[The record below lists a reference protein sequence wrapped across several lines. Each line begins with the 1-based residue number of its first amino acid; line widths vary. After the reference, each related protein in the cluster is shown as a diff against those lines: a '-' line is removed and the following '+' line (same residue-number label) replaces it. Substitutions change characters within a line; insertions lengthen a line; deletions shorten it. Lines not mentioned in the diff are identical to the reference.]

1 MIELDRTTRDQAL
14 LAQLYLRLLA
24 LGSRLNSK
32 IAGGPLYTILSA
44 CMSMMSDAYAEV
56 VSLLVAYSPATATGA
71 AQDQALGFFELPR
84 FQPQQSEQTF
94 TLMRTDA
101 SAALVIAAGASIQTG
116 QLESGKTYA
125 YKVLAR
131 DAATMPIGTYFLPVV
146 FQSIESGSVTALTVP
161 QVMQVVSGL
170 SGVSVVAG
178 LYDGTLAN
186 PLSTMTGTLDAW
198 LLANLVPPSHFSMP
212 SRVEGRDKELDDVWR
227 ARCFARWASLA
238 VGSTDHS
245 YETWAR
251 DFVDPDTGN
260 SPVAVASVSTNQTF
274 SAAVGVAP
282 AVQPL
287 VDGFTYAMGVE
298 VAIAFQ
304 SGLAPAPPDLQK
316 IADYLAPL
324 IPHTDKVWVR
334 PPNIVTAGA
343 GSVAVTIS
351 GPASFLAD
359 ATAIVESFFIYDG
372 ARPGNYQGLG
382 ATIYQS
388 SIIQAL
394 RDLSP
399 LIIDVKVVFTLAGK
413 VVAGDIV
420 LAAFDQIS
428 MPTPST
434 AITITVV

>member
-1 MIELDRTTRDQAL
+1 MIELDRTTRDQTL
-14 LAQLYLRLLA
+14 LSQLYLRLLA

-32 IAGGPLYTILSA
+32 IKGGPLYTILSA
-44 CMSMMSDAYAEV
+44 CMSMISDAYDEIVA
-56 VSLLVAYSPATATGA
+56 LLAAYSPGTSTGA

-84 FQPQQSEQTF
+84 FQAQQSEQTF

-116 QLESGKTYA
+116 QLESGKTYT
-125 YKVLAR
+125 YSVLLG
-131 DAATMPIGTYFLPVV
+131 DAVTMPIGTYFLPVV

-161 QVMQVVSGL
+161 QTMQVVSGL
-170 SGVSVVAG
+170 PGISAVAG

-198 LLANLVPPSHFSMP
+198 LLANIIHFTMP

-274 SAAVGVAP
+274 SASVGVAP
-282 AVQPL
+282 AAQPL
-287 VDGFTYAMGVE
+287 VDGFTYVMGVE

-304 SGLAPAPPDLQK
+304 SGLVPAAPDLQK

-399 LIIDVKVVFTLAGK
+399 LILDVKVVFTLAGK
-413 VVAGDIV
+413 VVGGDIV

-434 AITITVV
+434 AITFTVV